1 MKRNGYQEFEE
12 REDLKREK
20 ELNENLSEKIRLY
33 KSSSFEDIDKEIQCT
48 EEIIE
53 AFKELKREGFEYDLE
68 DLRKFEKRLD
78 YLQFTKRY
86 EQTNEITRVKIKD
99 VIEESKRIEEE
110 HEKRMIEYRKKG
122 EEEER

>member
-86 EQTNEITRVKIKD
+86 EQTNEITRVKIKE

-110 HEKRMIEYRKKG
+110 HEKRMAEYRKKG

>member
-68 DLRKFEKRLD
+68 NLRKFEKRLD

-110 HEKRMIEYRKKG
+110 HEKRMAEYRKKG

>member
-20 ELNENLSEKIRLY
+20 ELNENLLEKIRLY

-110 HEKRMIEYRKKG
+110 HEKRMAEYRKKG

>member
-1 MKRNGYQEFEE
+1 MYN
-12 REDLKREK
+12 
-20 ELNENLSEKIRLY
+20 
-33 KSSSFEDIDKEIQCT
+33 KSPALFAPS
-48 EEIIE
+48 
-53 AFKELKREGFEYDLE
+53 LREG
-68 DLRKFEKRLD
+68 K
-78 YLQFTKRY
+78 TAPPKRY

>member
-110 HEKRMIEYRKKG
+110 HEKRMAEYRKKG

>member
-110 HEKRMIEYRKKG
+110 HEKRMTEYRKKG